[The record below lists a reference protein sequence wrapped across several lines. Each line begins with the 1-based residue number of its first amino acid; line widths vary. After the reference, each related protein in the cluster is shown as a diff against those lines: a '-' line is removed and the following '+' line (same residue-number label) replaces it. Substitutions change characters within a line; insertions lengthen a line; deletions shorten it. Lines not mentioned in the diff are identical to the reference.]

1 VERQAEEEWGRSTM
15 TVPLPLASSPPGE
28 KANACQDQARQS
40 GAGDGA
46 GNGNV
51 EADAVE
57 TPAVIDRAGNRK
69 AAEARCVDKP
79 EIFRAASCSNGNG
92 NREYLIRA
100 IIEGDLRKIG
110 GDYVLQ
116 TGKERAE

>member
-1 VERQAEEEWGRSTM
+1 VGCAAGSSGGFLT
-15 TVPLPLASSPPGE
+15 PSPPGE
-28 KANACQDQARQS
+28 KTTARQDQAGKS
-40 GAGDGA
+40 STSDGT